1 MGSRKNVEVEDV
13 IGSIFEDKTKM
24 PTFKYIPTEDPKI
37 AKEKSRKNIPP
48 ELEKV
53 AEKFKAYLK
62 SKEVRRKKK
71 FFCFNT
77 Y

>member
-1 MGSRKNVEVEDV
+1 
-13 IGSIFEDKTKM
+13 M